1 MKNFVINLD
10 RCPEKY
16 QRFLERNAGCGIAF
30 ERFSA
35 TNGLELSDQE
45 VLAMRLVAP
54 GSMFTRGA
62 VGGAASLWRILNW
75 IAGQNEPA
83 LVFEDD
89 CTIRHDIIARL
100 QALLPSLENWDLL
113 VLGCNTDSVLDLELA
128 PGMKSMMIFRPQHP
142 NDQSEAAFQRAN
154 SHVAA
159 LRLNTCF
166 GPAGNLISPA
176 GAKRLLELCYPM
188 DNRPVQIEALNN
200 RVLPTIGLDGMG
212 NSVYR
217 FMQAYACFAPLVV
230 PRNDNSTSTTFTHDA
245 RAWGL
250 PQTSPMG
257 VGS

>member
-10 RCPEKY
+10 RHPEKFA
-16 QRFLERNAGCGIAF
+16 RFLERNAGCNIAF
-30 ERFSA
+30 ERFAAS
-35 TNGLELSDQE
+35 NGLEMTDE
-45 VLAMRLVAP
+45 DVMAMRLVAP
-54 GSMFTRGA
+54 GARFTRGA

-89 CTIRHDIIARL
+89 CTVRHDIIARL
-100 QALLPSLENWDLL
+100 EMLLPTLGNWDLL

-128 PGMKSMMIFRPQHP
+128 PGMKSMMVFRPARP
-142 NDQSEAAFQRAN
+142 DDRTDAAFQAAN
-154 SHVAA
+154 SQVAA

-188 DNRPVQIEALNN
+188 DNRPVQIEALGN
-200 RVLPTIGLDGMG
+200 RMLPTAGLDGMG

-230 PRNDNSTSTTFTHDA
+230 PRNDNATSTTYTHDA
-245 RAWGL
+245 RAWG
-250 PQTSPMG
+250 
-257 VGS
+257 

>member
-16 QRFLERNAGCGIAF
+16 QRFLERNAGCKIAF

-35 TNGLELSDQE
+35 INGLELTDEE
-45 VLAMRLVAP
+45 VMAMGLVAP
-54 GSMFTRGA
+54 GAKFTRGA

-89 CTIRHDIIARL
+89 CTVRHDIIARL
-100 QALLPSLENWDLL
+100 EMLLPTLGNWDLL
-113 VLGCNTDSVLDLELA
+113 VLGYNTDSVLDLELA
-128 PGMKSMMIFRPQHP
+128 PGMKSMMVFRPARP
-142 NDQSEAAFQRAN
+142 DDRTDAVFQRAD

-166 GPAGNLISPA
+166 GPAANLISPA
-176 GAKRLLELCYPM
+176 GAKRLLELCFPM
-188 DNRPVQIEALNN
+188 DNRPVQIEALGN
-200 RVLPTIGLDGMG
+200 RMLPTAGLDGMG
-212 NSVYR
+212 NSTYR

-230 PRNDNSTSTTFTHDA
+230 PRNDNATSTTYTHDA
-245 RAWGL
+245 RAWG
-250 PQTSPMG
+250 
-257 VGS
+257 

>member
-10 RCPEKY
+10 RHPEK
-16 QRFLERNAGCGIAF
+16 FENFVKRNADCGIAF
-30 ERFSA
+30 ERFPA
-35 TNGLELSDQE
+35 TNGLELTDQE
-45 VLAMRLVAP
+45 VMAMRLVAP
-54 GSMFTRGA
+54 GSQFTRGA

-100 QALLPSLENWDLL
+100 ENLLPTLGNWDLL

-128 PGMKSMMIFRPQHP
+128 QGMKSMMVFRPAHP
-142 NDQSEAAFQRAN
+142 DDRSDAAFQSAN
-154 SHVAA
+154 SQVAA

-176 GAKRLLELCYPM
+176 GATRLLELCYPM
-188 DNRPVQIEALNN
+188 DNRPVQIEALGN
-200 RVLPTIGLDGMG
+200 RMLRTTGLDGMG

-230 PRNDNSTSTTFTHDA
+230 PRNNNATSTTYTHDA
-245 RAWGL
+245 RVWG
-250 PQTSPMG
+250 QQG
-257 VGS
+257 VTR